1 MSDGRGAPRP
11 FPWRRK
17 ALARILI
24 VDDDTDLI
32 EGQKMFLEKNGYTVV
47 TALSIDEGLAR
58 AAESAPDIIIADL
71 MMEHYDSGFVFCKK
85 VRDLPGLA
93 KVPIIMQTAAPRK
106 VGFTFETGAAPGRE
120 WMKVDEV
127 LTKPVP
133 LEHLRGKIEQY
144 LSAKGPH
151 A

>member
-1 MSDGRGAPRP
+1 M
-11 FPWRRK
+11 
-17 ALARILI
+17 ARLLI
-24 VDDDTDLI
+24 VDDDTDLL
-32 EGQKMFLEKNGYTVV
+32 EGQKVFLEKNGYTVE
-47 TALSIDEGLAR
+47 TALSIEEGLQKAR
-58 AAESAPDIIIADL
+58 ESAPDLIIADL

-85 VRDLPGLA
+85 VRELPGLS
-93 KVPIIMQTAAPRK
+93 KVPIVMQTAAPRK

-133 LEHLRGKIEQY
+133 LEHLLGKIEQY
-144 LSAKGPH
+144 LSSKASH

>member
-1 MSDGRGAPRP
+1 
-11 FPWRRK
+11 
-17 ALARILI
+17 LARILI

-32 EGQKMFLEKNGYTVV
+32 EGQKAFLEKNGYLVEAALTVE
-47 TALSIDEGLAR
+47 EGLQKAR
-58 AAESAPDIIIADL
+58 EKAPDIIIADL

-106 VGFTFETGAAPGRE
+106 VGFTFEAGGASGRE

-133 LEHLRGKIEQY
+133 LEHLLGKIEQC
-144 LSAKGPH
+144 LSRSQA
-151 A
+151 

>member
-1 MSDGRGAPRP
+1 M
-11 FPWRRK
+11 
-17 ALARILI
+17 ARLLI
-24 VDDDTDLI
+24 VDDDTDLL
-32 EGQKMFLEKNGYTVV
+32 EGQRLFLEGKGYTVE
-47 TALSIDEGLAR
+47 TAGSVDEGLAK
-58 AAESAPDIIIADL
+58 AKAVKPELIIADL

-85 VRDLPGLA
+85 VRELPGLA
-93 KVPIIMQTAAPRK
+93 GVPILMQTAAPRK

-133 LEHLRGKIEQY
+133 LEHLLGKIEQY
-144 LSAKGPH
+144 LAARSPH

>member
-1 MSDGRGAPRP
+1 MH
-11 FPWRRK
+11 
-17 ALARILI
+17 LARILI

-32 EGQKMFLEKNGYTVV
+32 EGQKAFLEKSGYLIE
-47 TALSIDEGLAR
+47 TALTIEEGLEKAR
-58 AAESAPDIIIADL
+58 TTAPDIIIADL
-71 MMEHYDSGFVFCKK
+71 MMEHYDSGFVFCKR
-85 VRDLPGLA
+85 VRELPGLA
-93 KVPIIMQTAAPRK
+93 AVPIIMQTAAPRK

-133 LEHLRGKIEQY
+133 LEHLLGKIQQY
-144 LSAKGPH
+144 LSSRSRH